1 MFHDGARTCYSL
13 AVENLLMIY
22 VQKHYTYYRN
32 SERARYIRILFL
44 EITRILNHLLALQLM
59 LWTLAL

>member
-1 MFHDGARTCYSL
+1 MYHDGSRTCYSL

-22 VQKHYTYYRN
+22 VLKLYTYYRS

-44 EITRILNHLLALQLM
+44 EITRILNHLLALQHMQWM
-59 LWTLAL
+59 LVH